1 MRNSKK
7 KKRKKNSNRY
17 DRQSFHSHNIKTCYK
32 SVSKLMTS
40 CLEIWTKDTV
50 LKKVEIKNEQ
60 QAHAKLL

>member
-1 MRNSKK
+1 MRNSEKK
-7 KKRKKNSNRY
+7 KKKNFNRY

-32 SVSKLMTS
+32 SVTKKKAS

-50 LKKVEIKNEQ
+50 LKRVEIKNDQ